1 VKKIEVHLFPEK
13 TEESKA
19 FRFSWLR
26 LAFWILGIGVAVT
39 GFLVFSPLSLWE
51 KVADGRLLS
60 LYRGNQEI
68 RKTIDELKKST
79 EAAHEQWEEVSEIR
93 ESTLFLGGAVGAD
106 SVLSFKQPGSQTLAG
121 AKQTFRRFLDSL
133 EANPGKAAALPVL
146 HPLKNH
152 TAIINRFQMIY
163 DHLTE
168 QPLPHRGIDF
178 SGGENDTVIAPGDG
192 IVSEI
197 QNYRGFG
204 LSLKLDHTPEL
215 KTFYAH
221 LQKPLVAKGAR
232 VHRGDPIAVIAKSG
246 RTSGAALHYELRF
259 HGESVNP
266 EDFFLT
272 P

>member
-1 VKKIEVHLFPEK
+1 MKKIEVHLFPEK

-26 LAFWILGIGVAVT
+26 LAFWLIGIGVAVT
-39 GFLVFSPLSLWE
+39 GFLVFSPVSLWE
-51 KVADGRLLS
+51 KISDGRLLS

-68 RKTIDELKKST
+68 RKTIDELKKGT
-79 EAAHEQWEEVSEIR
+79 EDVHEQLEGVSQIR
-93 ESTLFLGGAVGAD
+93 ESTLSLSGASGTD
-106 SVLSFKQPGSQTLAG
+106 SILSFKHPASGTLTG

-133 EANPGKAAALPVL
+133 ETNPGKAALLPVL

-152 TAIINRFQMIY
+152 TQMTNRFQMIY

-178 SGGENDTVIAPGDG
+178 SASENDTVIAPGDG
-192 IVSEI
+192 IVAEI
-197 QNYRGFG
+197 QMHRGFG
-204 LSLKLDHTPEL
+204 LSLKLNHTPEI

-232 VHRGDPIAVIAKSG
+232 VHRGDPIAIVSKSG
-246 RTSGAALHYELRF
+246 RTSGAALHYELRIY
-259 HGESVNP
+259 GESVNP
-266 EDFFLT
+266 EDFFIT